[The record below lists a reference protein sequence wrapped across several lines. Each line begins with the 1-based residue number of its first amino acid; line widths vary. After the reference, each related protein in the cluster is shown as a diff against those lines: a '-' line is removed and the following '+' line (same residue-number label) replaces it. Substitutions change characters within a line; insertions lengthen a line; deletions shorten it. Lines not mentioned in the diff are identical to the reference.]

1 MSVLSHP
8 NVTSPVKRGKWVL
21 EQLLCIELPPPPPGV
36 EATVDP
42 SFEDGPMRQR
52 LEQHRED
59 AACAVCHE
67 LMDPVGLALE
77 HYDGVGAWRDMEGP
91 WPIDASGEL
100 PPPVGGTF
108 DDALQM
114 AEHIGRS
121 EQFARCTTEK
131 AMIYGLGRGL
141 ESEDDEFVDEITAR
155 FVEGGLRLEDL
166 IVEITLSAV
175 FRTRR
180 GEPQE

>member
-1 MSVLSHP
+1 
-8 NVTSPVKRGKWVL
+8 
-21 EQLLCIELPPPPPGV
+21 V

-42 SFEDGPMRQR
+42 SFDEGPMRQR

-59 AACAVCHE
+59 PTCAGCHA

-114 AEHIGRS
+114 TELIANS

-141 ESEDDEFVDEITAR
+141 ESEDDDFVEAITER
-155 FVEGGLRLEDL
+155 FVEGGLHLEDL
-166 IVEITLSAV
+166 IVEITASDV
-175 FRTRR
+175 FRKRR
-180 GEPQE
+180 GEPVEE